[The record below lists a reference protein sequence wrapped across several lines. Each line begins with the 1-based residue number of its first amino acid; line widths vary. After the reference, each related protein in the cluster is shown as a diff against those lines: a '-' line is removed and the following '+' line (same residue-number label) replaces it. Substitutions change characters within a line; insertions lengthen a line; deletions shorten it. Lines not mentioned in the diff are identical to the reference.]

1 MTKSIEIVL
10 CVVVL
15 VQRMGSTGIV
25 QMLSLV
31 TSWSQGAIK
40 YSKLILLKDLI
51 PYSNRLNSPCITA
64 NYYGYH

>member
-40 YSKLILLKDLI
+40 YSKLILLKDYI
-51 PYSNRLNSPCITA
+51 PYSK
-64 NYYGYH
+64 